1 MKLESTSYFYS
12 AVVTIECATPL
23 SIKGDDADLSIDVRL
38 VRDANGFP
46 MIPGTTI
53 AGVLRSVAS
62 GDNQAELFGHAS
74 NSDSKPSSIQVGFG
88 FCHNG
93 HNRPVSGLI
102 QSAESQTDQLLTN
115 LVPLLRDQVKLNEY
129 GSAVDGAKLD
139 RTALPKGTRF
149 SFEISWSTAAQNDE
163 QWKTILSWLH
173 HPEFRLGGLTHR
185 GFGQIKVI
193 EIKSNQYDFKNPKDL
208 EQWQVQRKASAH
220 LPFTQQSG
228 STLQLEAPARQA
240 DQLSFSLTLEAEDF
254 WRIGE
259 GSFALAGDYDKP
271 PHMKPYTE
279 TVIEWN
285 GDLAKLNEH
294 TLVIPATGIK
304 GALRHRTLF
313 HLRRLMNDFSD
324 GITTQSKIIDD
335 ELSAIFGN
343 ANNKQ
348 NDGCAGSITLN
359 DIYDIQDITQANGDY
374 ITKVIMHNKI
384 DRFTGGTIDGA
395 LFSEQLLYGG
405 HFTLTGQIN
414 LKRSPSKELLQAFK
428 AALEDVAQG
437 RLAIGAG
444 STKGHGYFTA
454 IEQNLNAF
462 EQAITHAN
470 AHPKPLV
477 EDVK

>member
-12 AVVTIECATPL
+12 AVVTIECATPM

-62 GDNQAELFGHAS
+62 SYNETELFGHTS
-74 NSDSKPSSIQVGFG
+74 NSDSRPSSIQVGFG

-93 HNRPVSGLI
+93 HNHPVSGLT
-102 QSAESQTDQLLTN
+102 QSAESKTDQLLKN
-115 LVPLLRDQVKLNEY
+115 LVPVLRDQVKLNEY
-129 GSAVDGAKLD
+129 GAAVDGAKLD

-149 SFEISWSTAAQNDE
+149 SFEISWSTAEKNDE
-163 QWKTILSWLH
+163 QWKTILSWLY

-185 GFGQIKVI
+185 GFGRVQVI
-193 EIKSNQYDFKNPKDL
+193 EIKSNQYNFKKSQDL
-208 EQWQVQRKASAH
+208 EQWQVQRKASAN
-220 LPFTQQSG
+220 LPFNQQG
-228 STLQLEAPARQA
+228 GTTLKCDVPKQNA

-259 GSFALAGDYDKP
+259 GSFALAGDYDKA

-279 TVIEWN
+279 TVIEWS
-285 GDLAKLNEH
+285 GDLAKLNERK
-294 TLVIPATGIK
+294 LVIPATGIK

-313 HLRRLMNDFSD
+313 HLRRLLGDLSD
-324 GITTQSKIIDD
+324 GVTVQANIIDA

-343 ANNKQ
+343 ANAKQ
-348 NDGCAGSITLN
+348 NGGCAGSIIFN
-359 DIYDIQDITQANGDY
+359 DIYDIEGITQSNGDY
-374 ITKVIMHNKI
+374 ITKVMMHNKI

-395 LFSEQLLYGG
+395 LFSEQLMFGG
-405 HFTLTGQIN
+405 QFTLTGQIN
-414 LKRSPSKELLQAFK
+414 LKRTPSKELLQAFK
-428 AALEDVAQG
+428 CALEDIAEG

-444 STKGHGYFTA
+444 STKGHGYFNA
-454 IEQNLNAF
+454 IQQNLSAF
-462 EQAITHAN
+462 DQAITN
-470 AHPKPLV
+470 ASPHPKPHV
-477 EDVK
+477 EDEK